1 MLHIPL
7 LVVAFMA
14 QAPRFDTDT
23 TVSVSQGSR
32 LRLQNQGGD
41 ITIRT
46 WDRNQVRI
54 QAEHSSRSSV
64 QVDTRGQVVEISG
77 RGRGMGLA
85 TVVDYQLTVP
95 TWMALDVG
103 GMYAEISIDGT
114 RAAVKAQTLEGNITL
129 RGGADQVTL
138 TTVNGFID
146 VSGARGRVHLN
157 SVSEDVRVSDVE
169 GELVIEAV
177 AGDVD
182 LRRITSRSVDAQ
194 TVSGD
199 VTFEGRFAE
208 GGSYLFTSHSG
219 DVTLAVAE
227 GSSATINVASAN
239 GEVSSSF
246 DLRSE
251 RQSRRRQ
258 SYRLGGGSATV
269 DVETYSGD
277 LSIIRPSELRPRREP
292 DREKEGA
299 FDDES
304 EAADR
309 LDRQLDA
316 RSKRSERRGERDHDQ
331 QGGTER

>member
-7 LVVAFMA
+7 LLAALAVA
-14 QAPRFDTDT
+14 QSPRFDTDT

-46 WDRNQVRI
+46 WDRSQIRI
-54 QAEHSSRSSV
+54 QAEHSSRASV
-64 QVDTRGQVVEISG
+64 QVDTRGQAVEISA

-114 RAAVKAQTLEGNITL
+114 RAPVKAQTLEGNITL
-129 RGGADQVTL
+129 KGGADQVTL

-146 VSGARGRVHLN
+146 VTGARGRVHLN
-157 SVSEDVRVSDVE
+157 SVSEDVRVTDLE
-169 GELVIEAV
+169 GELIVEAV

-182 LRRITSRSVDAQ
+182 LRRISARSVDAQ

-199 VTFEGRFAE
+199 VTFEGRLAD

-227 GSSATINVASAN
+227 GSNATINVASAN
-239 GEVSSSF
+239 GDVSTSF

-258 SYRLGGGSATV
+258 SYRLGSGSATV

-277 LSIIRPSELRPRREP
+277 LSIIRPSELRPRREA
-292 DREKEGA
+292 DAERKGERE
-299 FDDES
+299 DDADEERLERRL
-304 EAADR
+304 EAKFKK
-309 LDRQLDA
+309 L
-316 RSKRSERRGERDHDQ
+316 ERGERDHDR
-331 QGGTER
+331 QGEIER